1 MDIEKHSTLQVHY
14 HKEIEKHRTPK
25 LRNKLSN
32 FQVVAGAPSSDLNFS
47 PTRVFFHSFK
57 ETSGTLKAAYQITD
71 GNGGPIILDV
81 TLAAGESTRDFLGE
95 RGLCASRSLY
105 FKLVSGN
112 VEGNVAA
119 MLEEDYQADFDR
131 VETLNYPGELV
142 EVDNQNEQ

>member
-1 MDIEKHSTLQVHY
+1 MRLE
-14 HKEIEKHRTPK
+14 RTIQTTDSR
-25 LRNKLSN
+25 L
-32 FQVVAGAPSSDLNFS
+32 
-47 PTRVFFHSFK
+47 HSFK

-81 TLAAGESTRDFLGE
+81 TLAAGESTRDFLGD

-105 FKLVSGN
+105 FKLISGN

-142 EVDNQNEQ
+142 EVDNQHEQ